1 MQVNVFLCIA
11 VLQYATKVAWSLKM
25 SLFSFEITVATL
37 WKKMADVSFTFILV
51 RFNSSNYQCTK
62 NYVFDKIDI

>member
-1 MQVNVFLCIA
+1 MPQKLH
-11 VLQYATKVAWSLKM
+11 KWSLKM

-62 NYVFDKIDI
+62 IMSLTK